1 MLISNNT
8 RYCDGIAHKEEMI
21 EHRVALGW
29 IVYLCVYKLITDY
42 VDVVELFVDRSL
54 SKR

>member
-8 RYCDGIAHKEEMI
+8 RYCDNCTQEEMI